1 MLLQH
6 WLLCKYKANCILG
19 MKCNVRVR
27 YPHCILVYSVGQR
40 FCRWVPGTASG
51 LPWASPAFWSSPSAL
66 LGLSGGQP
74 APLGSQHPQYLCSLL
89 LISALHSEMLCAWNF
104 FSNPS
109 SDRLNRFQMHSSSHA
124 VKPANGHCTLEPTSS
139 KVLMFSSVSGH
150 SANPCI
156 NKPQNF
162 TEHSLHL
169 SINLSGFVSPPS
181 RQGMHWHR
189 RAIILPSKNRL

>member
-1 MLLQH
+1 MGSR
-6 WLLCKYKANCILG
+6 NSLG
-19 MKCNVRVR
+19 SPLSQPRVLKQ
-27 YPHCILVYSVGQR
+27 PL
-40 FCRWVPGTASG
+40 
-51 LPWASPAFWSSPSAL
+51 SSPWPVRRSTCPA
-66 LGLSGGQP
+66 GLA
-74 APLGSQHPQYLCSLL
+74 APSVSLL
-89 LISALHSEMLCAWNF
+89 LAPNKRTPFRNALSGIL

-109 SDRLNRFQMHSSSHA
+109 SDCLNRFQMHSSNHA
-124 VKPANGHCTLEPTSS
+124 VQAANGHCTLETTSS
-139 KVLMFSSVSGH
+139 KFLMFSSVSGH

-189 RAIILPSKNRL
+189 RAIILP